1 MNNESPTGNAGADA
15 PVPLA
20 GTEHAADQAEK
31 QQKPEESSGVL
42 KTTGD
47 AIEMI
52 TDAVDAVRAIAS
64 VFE

>member
-20 GTEHAADQAEK
+20 GTEHAADQTAQQEK
-31 QQKPEESSGVL
+31 PKESSGAL
-42 KTTGD
+42 ETTGD
-47 AIEMI
+47 AIEMLA
-52 TDAVDAVRAIAS
+52 DAVDAVRAIAS